1 MAKKNKEISI
11 TNLIPIKGITENQK
25 LVFESWA
32 KGQNQFLFGAAGT
45 GKTFVSLYLA
55 LKDILNLKSKFI

>member
-1 MAKKNKEISI
+1 MAKKNKEIGI

-32 KGQNQFLFGAAGT
+32 KGQNQFLFGAA
-45 GKTFVSLYLA
+45 KVRPRNVAYQ
-55 LKDILNLKSKFI
+55 